1 MWTHRE
7 RADLRDKG
15 TILKPFKEHL
25 RPYCRRRTRATLRT
39 CFAATVK
46 SRYFAEPVQ
55 PLRQNVICDN
65 PRSLWRVRG
74 ASFLAGCNFTKL
86 VNRQDRVMPERFTP
100 LSMVC
105 NEEVRQRLYKCYCG
119 SAASAYRRYFA
130 SFVLISH
137 QVLREIDFARSPLTR
152 HLIHTAQWQ
161 PVVHHTNLW
170 VHWDRSRYVHSAQE
184 CFVWVSKSVLFI
196 R

>member
-74 ASFLAGCNFTKL
+74 ASFLACCNFAKL
-86 VNRQDRVMPERFTP
+86 VNRRKSGYART
-100 LSMVC
+100 LH
-105 NEEVRQRLYKCYCG
+105 
-119 SAASAYRRYFA
+119 A
-130 SFVLISH
+130 SFNGL
-137 QVLREIDFARSPLTR
+137 QWRSPTFIKAIQMLLWIGCKCLSPIFRVVRFNFTSSSTR
-152 HLIHTAQWQ
+152 
-161 PVVHHTNLW
+161 
-170 VHWDRSRYVHSAQE
+170 DRL
-184 CFVWVSKSVLFI
+184 CSKPTY
-196 R
+196 